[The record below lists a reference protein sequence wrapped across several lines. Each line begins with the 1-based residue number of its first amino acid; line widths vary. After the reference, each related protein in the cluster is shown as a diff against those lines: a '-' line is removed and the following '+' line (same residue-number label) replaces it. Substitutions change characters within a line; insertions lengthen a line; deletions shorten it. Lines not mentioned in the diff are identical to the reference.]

1 MDTAIEAARLVKT
14 YPKGVKALDGLS
26 FAAEAGTVF
35 ALLGPNGAGKTTA
48 VKILTTLTQPDDGK
62 ATVAGIDVVAHPDRV
77 RRTIG
82 AVSQASGVDIRAT
95 GRENL
100 RLQGQLYGLR
110 GATLERRITELLESF
125 GLADAADRIARG
137 YSGGMKRRLD
147 IVMALIH
154 DPRVLFL
161 DEPTT
166 GLDPEVRADMWQEIA
181 GLASEQGKSVLLT
194 THYLEEAD
202 QLASQVAIVDR
213 GKVVAEGTPDE
224 LKRELRGDAIH
235 VELEA
240 VANGAVPAALGGVEG
255 VREVTVDGQMVR
267 ARADDGGRAVPAV
280 LQALE
285 AHGLEVSSV
294 QVRRPSLDDVYLKY
308 AGRTFEEAE
317 R

>member
-48 VKILTTLTQPDDGK
+48 VKILTTLSQPDDGK

-125 GLADAADRIARG
+125 GLADA
-137 YSGGMKRRLD
+137 
-147 IVMALIH
+147 
-154 DPRVLFL
+154 
-161 DEPTT
+161 PT
-166 GLDPEVRADMWQEIA
+166 GSPEATRAE
-181 GLASEQGKSVLLT
+181 
-194 THYLEEAD
+194 
-202 QLASQVAIVDR
+202 
-213 GKVVAEGTPDE
+213 
-224 LKRELRGDAIH
+224 
-235 VELEA
+235 
-240 VANGAVPAALGGVEG
+240 
-255 VREVTVDGQMVR
+255 
-267 ARADDGGRAVPAV
+267 
-280 LQALE
+280 
-285 AHGLEVSSV
+285 
-294 QVRRPSLDDVYLKY
+294 
-308 AGRTFEEAE
+308 
-317 R
+317 